1 MSPMKRLYIVRHC
14 LATGQAADAPL
25 TADGREQANLLSDF
39 LAGQK
44 IGAIISSPFVRAIQ
58 SSESFAKRAN
68 LHVQVDERLA
78 ERVLSSEPMGNW
90 LDCLQQTFSDFEL
103 AFDGGESSGQAMNR
117 AVAALSDMSAL
128 NQGSAVVVTHGN
140 LMTLLLR
147 HFDERFGF
155 EAWAA
160 LTNPDVYLVTVSG
173 SESTVE
179 RVWENI
185 ESR

>member
-1 MSPMKRLYIVRHC
+1 MGLDGLAC
-14 LATGQAADAPL
+14 LAP
-25 TADGREQANLLSDF
+25 LSDTVVIVDILSF
-39 LAGQK
+39 TAAVG
-44 IGAIISSPFVRAIQ
+44 IAIDRGANGCGGDAR
-58 SSESFAKRAN
+58 
-68 LHVQVDERLA
+68 
-78 ERVLSSEPMGNW
+78 G
-90 LDCLQQTFSDFEL
+90 EL
-103 AFDGGESSGQAMNR
+103 
-117 AVAALSDMSAL
+117 LAL
-128 NQGSAVVVTHGN
+128 NQGSAVDVTHGD

-155 EAWAA
+155 EAGAA

>member
-1 MSPMKRLYIVRHC
+1 MTMTTEGVFQQSAYAVRFDWGLDGLAC
-14 LATGQAADAPL
+14 LAS
-25 TADGREQANLLSDF
+25 LSDTVVIVDILSF
-39 LAGQK
+39 TAAVG
-44 IGAIISSPFVRAIQ
+44 IAIDRGANGCGGDAR
-58 SSESFAKRAN
+58 
-68 LHVQVDERLA
+68 
-78 ERVLSSEPMGNW
+78 G
-90 LDCLQQTFSDFEL
+90 EL
-103 AFDGGESSGQAMNR
+103 
-117 AVAALSDMSAL
+117 LAL

-155 EAWAA
+155 EAGAA